1 MCWVDK
7 KDNPNDWPVWANESV
22 EIVNANPDWQDKGR
36 CEEQQLYELL
46 TPLGIS
52 KVIHIG
58 STSIPGLPAKPII
71 DLMAETDSF
80 DRVLDISAKLA
91 IYDWHYVGPELDER
105 PWRRFFV
112 KVKNNRRVAHLHLMI
127 KGTERWEQQLLF
139 RNRLRENP
147 QLVYDYSNLKQKL
160 AKKCNQDRE
169 AYTKAKTEFIKQV
182 LK

>member
-1 MCWVDK
+1 MRRVDK

-36 CEEQQLYELL
+36 YEEQQLYELL

-91 IYDWHYVGPELDER
+91 IYD
-105 PWRRFFV
+105 
-112 KVKNNRRVAHLHLMI
+112 
-127 KGTERWEQQLLF
+127 
-139 RNRLRENP
+139 
-147 QLVYDYSNLKQKL
+147 
-160 AKKCNQDRE
+160 
-169 AYTKAKTEFIKQV
+169 
-182 LK
+182 

>member
-1 MCWVDK
+1 MDK
-7 KDNPNDWPVWANESV
+7 KNNPNDWPLWANESV
-22 EIVNANPDWQDKGR
+22 EIVDANPDWQDKGR

-46 TPLGIS
+46 TSLGIS
-52 KVIHIG
+52 KVMHIG

-80 DRVLDISAKLA
+80 DRVIDIAAELT
-91 IYDWHYVGPELDER
+91 IYDWHYVSPELDER

-112 KVKNNRRVAHLHLMI
+112 KVKNNRRVAHLHLMV
-127 KGTERWEQQLLF
+127 KGNERWEQQLLF
-139 RNRLRENP
+139 RKRLQGNP
-147 QLVYDYSNLKQKL
+147 QLVYEYSILKQEL
-160 AKKCNQDRE
+160 AKRFNQDRE

>member
-1 MCWVDK
+1 
-7 KDNPNDWPVWANESV
+7 
-22 EIVNANPDWQDKGR
+22 
-36 CEEQQLYELL
+36 
-46 TPLGIS
+46 
-52 KVIHIG
+52 
-58 STSIPGLPAKPII
+58 
-71 DLMAETDSF
+71 MAETDSF

-112 KVKNNRRVAHLHLMI
+112 KVKNNRRVAHLHLMV

-139 RNRLRENP
+139 RNRLQENP

-160 AKKCNQDRE
+160 AKRFNQDRE
-169 AYTKAKTEFIKQV
+169 AYTKAKTEFIKQI

>member
-1 MCWVDK
+1 MRRVDK

-36 CEEQQLYELL
+36 YEERQLYELL

-112 KVKNNRRVAHLHLMI
+112 KVKNNRRVAHLHLMV

-147 QLVYDYSNLKQKL
+147 QLVYDYSNLKQEL
-160 AKKCNQDRE
+160 AKSL
-169 AYTKAKTEFIKQV
+169 TKIEKHTQKLKQN
-182 LK
+182 LLNKF

>member
-1 MCWVDK
+1 MNK
-7 KDNPNDWPVWANESV
+7 NNKQNDWPLWANESV

-36 CEEQQLYELL
+36 REEQQLYDLL
-46 TPLGIS
+46 SSLGIS

-80 DRVLDISAKLA
+80 NRVEDISAKLDT
-91 IYDWHYVGPELDER
+91 YDWHYVSPELDGR

-112 KVKNNRRVAHLHLMI
+112 KVKNNKRVAHLHLMV

-147 QLVYDYSNLKQKL
+147 QLVYDYSILKKEL
-160 AKKCNQDRE
+160 AKRFNQDRE
-169 AYTKAKTEFIKQV
+169 AYSKAKTEFIKQV